1 MVPPDEWNMIQRLK
15 EMSYRVMKRHEGNL
29 NAYYQNERSHSEKA
43 TCYMILVYDILGKAN
58 YGDNI
63 KIRGCQRLVEGAGG
77 RAQRISRAVKLLG
90 MIL

>member
-1 MVPPDEWNMIQRLK
+1 
-15 EMSYRVMKRHEGNL
+15 
-29 NAYYQNERSHSEKA
+29 
-43 TCYMILVYDILGKAN
+43 MILVYDILGKAN

-63 KIRGCQRLVEGAGG
+63 KIRGCQRLVEGAEG